1 MEGRLCPNT
10 YEGWFERL
18 ILNFKKNS
26 VLTLTLCSNIF
37 IYQTNYR
44 RRLVVFKTRVPG
56 YDPIMQR
63 QIRPMTGLERSLY
76 KLNAVRE
83 LGDWADEFIDLETE
97 EDDGNDGN
105 GSFYTSNSSSNSGN
119 KTILNNDD
127 LLQEEE
133 ESSIDIDGS
142 TSTDSNIAVPPTM
155 VAQPCVVGDDSS
167 FPSPVIRNRQ
177 DSVIVIIR

>member
-1 MEGRLCPNT
+1 MNV
-10 YEGWFERL
+10 L
-18 ILNFKKNS
+18 ILNLKKNS
-26 VLTLTLCSNIF
+26 VPTLTLCSNIF
-37 IYQTNYR
+37 IYQTDYR
-44 RRLVVFKTRVPG
+44 RCLVLFKTRVPG

-105 GSFYTSNSSSNSGN
+105 GSFYYTSNSSSNGGN

-142 TSTDSNIAVPPTM
+142 TSTDSNIVVPPTM